1 MGTDVNPVAWENAEI
16 TAYALIRNPNSKN
29 LLDYYLEFG
38 SYLDKKYGEFSVSSG
53 EKPVFR
59 LGDRSFILNDLNQPY
74 LESLTRI
81 LYELFYKHQF

>member
-38 SYLDKKYGEFSVSSG
+38 SYLDKNMVNSLLVA
-53 EKPVFR
+53 EKNR
-59 LGDRSFILNDLNQPY
+59 YLG
-74 LESLTRI
+74 
-81 LYELFYKHQF
+81 